1 MNQMYLCQTSY
12 LCQTPYNM
20 PYLQYNR
27 SLCIYN
33 PKTSNMFDSI
43 DTNYYIL
50 MTYLIGIFTGILIS
64 FEYSAKYYE
73 ILYKVNKDQ
82 DADDSDNDES
92 GDETNDESGDDSD
105 DEDYKE
111 ESGDDSGEESNDDS
125 GEESGDDSK
134 NTTKLIHEILV
145 EQVRDTINTLYICTN
160 DWSNFVS
167 EYSIC
172 NRVQVL
178 YPNISKNIIREAMN
192 MEPKYTTGSQYNK
205 KGYRY
210 IMSV

>member
-1 MNQMYLCQTSY
+1 
-12 LCQTPYNM
+12 
-20 PYLQYNR
+20 
-27 SLCIYN
+27 
-33 PKTSNMFDSI
+33 
-43 DTNYYIL
+43 
-50 MTYLIGIFTGILIS
+50 MTYFIGIFTGILIS
-64 FEYSAKYYE
+64 FEYTEKYSE
-73 ILYKVNKDQ
+73 ILYTVTNDDQ
-82 DADDSDNDES
+82 DKEDEDQDKDDE
-92 GDETNDESGDDSD
+92 D
-105 DEDYKE
+105 DEDYN
-111 ESGDDSGEESNDDS
+111 DESNDGSSDS
-125 GEESGDDSK
+125 GDESNDNSSDESNDGSSDSGDESNDESNDSSDSK
-134 NTTKLIHEILV
+134 NTSKLIHEILV

-178 YPNISKNIIREAMN
+178 YPNISKNIIHEAMN